1 MHYRFWGLLDSCLAA
16 DEIAFVCEEQLSYR
30 DKLRLAQLLIQLAR
44 KEKENLNL
52 QKRVE
57 KNNTELKVQDKT
69 IGEVDTVT
77 YIAERILKLR
87 PTRKK
92 SLENSVGAMFQ
103 FQGGI
108 SDSDKDKI
116 IFGLQQ
122 LGYINID
129 SNNKVLYLK

>member
-1 MHYRFWGLLDSCLAA
+1 MKY
-16 DEIAFVCEEQLSYR
+16 DEIALECEEHLNYR

-44 KEKENLNL
+44 KEDENLNP

-57 KNNTELKVQDKT
+57 SKSNTELKVQDKAIDEVNT
-69 IGEVDTVT
+69 IT

-108 SDSDKDKI
+108 SDSNKEKI
-116 IFGLQQ
+116 ILELHRF
-122 LGYINID
+122 GYINID
-129 SNNKVLYLK
+129 TNGNVTYLK